1 MSVQRYVKGGRVR
14 YRARVKHHGREV
26 ATQVF
31 DRKNDA
37 LVWEQE
43 QRRRLLLGEWIDP
56 RRGRVPLRLVAET
69 WFASRHSVKRK
80 TREAD
85 HAAWTGHIEYRFG
98 DVPVAAIT
106 PAEIAQWVGGLVSGG
121 AAPSTASRYLATL
134 RSILAHAVADGR
146 VSQNA
151 AGSVRAPTA
160 GHVRREGQFLTRD
173 ELEALVAACRGT
185 YADVVR
191 VLGLAGLR
199 WGELAGLQVGDRIAV
214 PGQGLRI
221 QRAVLASS
229 QRGELFVDTL
239 KGKRSRT
246 VPLVSELVPL
256 VEEWAVGKTGAD
268 WLFAAPRGGPLS
280 GANWKRSVG
289 WAAACRAIGRP
300 TFRVHDLRHTCA
312 SLWLGAGADPKVV
325 QRVLGHASAAM
336 TMDLYGHLFDHN
348 LWAAADRVGGTTGAP
363 QPFDTGNAEAPG
375 EVQGLWPGASS

>member
-1 MSVQRYVKGGRVR
+1 
-14 YRARVKHHGREV
+14 VKHHGREV

-43 QRRRLLLGEWIDP
+43 QRRRLRLGEWIDP
-56 RRGRVPLRLVAET
+56 RRGRVPLRLVADT
-69 WFASRHSVKRK
+69 WFATRHSVKRK

-85 HAAWTGHIEYRFG
+85 RAAWTSHIEARFG
-98 DVPVAAIT
+98 DVPVASIT

-121 AAPSTASRYLATL
+121 IAPSTAARYLATL

-146 VSQNA
+146 VTQNA
-151 AGSVRAPTA
+151 ARSVRAPTA
-160 GHVRREGQFLTRD
+160 SHVRREGQFLTHD
-173 ELEALVAACRGT
+173 ELEGLANACRGT
-185 YADVVR
+185 YADVVL
-191 VLGLAGLR
+191 VLGLGGLR

-214 PGQGLRI
+214 PGQGLRL
-221 QRAVLASS
+221 QRAVLAGS

-246 VPLVSELVPL
+246 VPLVTELVP
-256 VEEWAVGKTGAD
+256 VVDAWSAGKTGSD

-280 GANWKRSVG
+280 EANWKRSVG
-289 WAAACRAIGRP
+289 WAAACQAIGRP

-325 QRVLGHASAAM
+325 QRILGHASAAM

-348 LWAAADRVGGTTGAP
+348 LWAAAEKVGGTTGAP
-363 QPFDTGNAEAPG
+363 EPLGAGKAEAPA
-375 EVQGLWPGASS
+375 EGLGL

>member
-1 MSVQRYVKGGRVR
+1 LSIQRYVREGRVR

-26 ATQVF
+26 VTQVF

-37 LVWEQE
+37 VVWERE
-43 QRRRLLLGEWIDP
+43 QRRRLMLGEWIDP
-56 RRGRVPLRLVAET
+56 RRGRVPLRQVADA
-69 WFASRHSVKRK
+69 WFATRHSVKRK

-85 HAAWTGHIEYRFG
+85 QAAWTSHIEARFG
-98 DVPVAAIT
+98 DGPVASVT
-106 PAEIAQWVGGLVSGG
+106 PAEVAQWVGQLVAKGI
-121 AAPSTASRYLATL
+121 APSTAARYLATL

-146 VSQNA
+146 VSHNA

-160 GHVRREGQFLTRD
+160 SHVRREGQYLTRE
-173 ELEALVAACRGT
+173 ELDALADACRGI

-191 VLGLAGLR
+191 VLGLTGLR

-214 PGQGLRI
+214 PGQGLRL

-246 VPLVSELVPL
+246 VPLVADLVPL
-256 VEEWAVGKTGAD
+256 VDAWAQDKTGTE
-268 WLFAAPRGGPLS
+268 WLFAAPRGGPL
-280 GANWKRSVG
+280 GEANWKRSVG
-289 WAAACRAIGRP
+289 WSAACRAIGRP

-325 QRVLGHASAAM
+325 QRILGHASAAM

-348 LWAAADRVGGTTGAP
+348 LWAAAERVGGTTGAS
-363 QPFDTGNAEAPG
+363 QSSGAGNAEAPV
-375 EVQGLWPGASS
+375 EGLGL